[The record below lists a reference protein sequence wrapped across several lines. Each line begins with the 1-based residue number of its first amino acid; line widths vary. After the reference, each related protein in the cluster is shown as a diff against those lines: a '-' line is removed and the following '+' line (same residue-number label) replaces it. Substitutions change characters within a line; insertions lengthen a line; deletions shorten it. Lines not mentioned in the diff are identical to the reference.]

1 MPRTRKVC
9 LICGKKGLLK
19 LSNHLANVHKLS
31 SEERQSY
38 LIRAKRTP
46 VDIATVLIELRKL
59 NRLIEAD
66 IPFKITRDA
75 KSKNIEAKRMKKDY
89 SIVYDKCV
97 IVNDY
102 KTLPYGF

>member
-38 LIRAKRTP
+38 FIRAKRMP
-46 VDIATVLIELRKL
+46 VDIATVLTEFGKL
-59 NRLIEAD
+59 NRLIE
-66 IPFKITRDA
+66 TLL
-75 KSKNIEAKRMKKDY
+75 Y
-89 SIVYDKCV
+89 SFSSR
-97 IVNDY
+97 
-102 KTLPYGF
+102 TPYS